1 MKLGSPGATPPAQS
15 SAHGASPARANE
27 EPLDVARQ
35 REDPYAVLAV
45 RALAVLIGFVG
56 SLLLL
61 LELVQRGYGPF
72 NVLGQ
77 SRALMGGCLFAGG
90 AGAWLLS
97 RRGWR
102 RASATVS
109 LTLAVLALMLHA
121 WHSGLGTHSIALGG
135 TVLLAA
141 VAGILVNMPTAIAL
155 GLVDAVLIVGLEVA
169 ERRGILSP
177 AAADLDL
184 AVESRSLSFAM
195 LTVVGLITAWIVRRQ
210 LVGTVQRAQEQERRM
225 SRLLRLGSDFTW
237 EMDPQGYL
245 TWLSPSFEKHTQHAV
260 AEFMQLARPGGPT
273 MAKDAQWELLMADM
287 KARRPYRDR
296 VIQFIT
302 ARGEVLFIS
311 GSGEPLFDATGRH
324 LGWWGVSRNATA
336 EVLAQR
342 GLERSQTML
351 DRLFRLSPDAVCV
364 ASLRDGRVLLA
375 NPAFLQFVGLD
386 EAQVMG
392 RNGVDLGFWRDSEP
406 MLALGRAITAQ
417 GWVRD
422 FRSVAWS
429 ADGAQHFVL
438 ITAAAF
444 DWDGEPVAVMTTR
457 DVTETERA
465 KQEGDAIL
473 DNAVVGVCLVRNH
486 RLERVNPQLERMLG
500 LPLGSLVGKPTE
512 VLFPNRDKFKE
523 FVAVYETP
531 QAHGETIDIER
542 RVPRADGTRLLLRMR
557 GRAVDP
563 KRRQETGTIWVVE
576 DITDRRRAELELAD
590 AKRDAEAASRA
601 KSSFLATMSHEIR
614 TPLSGVLGLARLL
627 QDPALSPDRRKSYLT
642 HLVDAAELLNG
653 IVSDVLDLSKIEAGH
668 LQVEHIPF
676 DLHAVVWSAF
686 RTFSPI
692 GQERGLEMSCH
703 VALDTPREVLGDP
716 VRVRQILSNYLSNAL
731 KFTQHGRIQVQLFRR
746 SHGVA
751 RIEVSDTGI
760 GVSPEL
766 RATLFQP
773 FTQADSSTTRRFG
786 GSGLGLSICRELAT
800 LMGGDVGL
808 DSDGRTG
815 TCAWVDLPLVTASE
829 EDFVTVAT
837 PLDDVVPKQP
847 LQGMCVLLAED
858 NAVNRLIVGTM
869 LVRLG
874 ADVIEATNGSEAIE
888 QASRAPDGVHAI
900 LMDLHMPEVDG
911 LEATRRLR
919 AQPATAHLPIIALT
933 AAVLDAERAQAHAAG
948 MNGFVSKPAGE
959 GELLRA
965 LWAYVPGVEG
975 PASAFMRFD
984 LD

>member
-15 SAHGASPARANE
+15 PAHGSSFALAGDAPCANE

-336 EVLAQR
+336 EVLA
-342 GLERSQTML
+342 
-351 DRLFRLSPDAVCV
+351 
-364 ASLRDGRVLLA
+364 
-375 NPAFLQFVGLD
+375 
-386 EAQVMG
+386 
-392 RNGVDLGFWRDSEP
+392 
-406 MLALGRAITAQ
+406 
-417 GWVRD
+417 
-422 FRSVAWS
+422 
-429 ADGAQHFVL
+429 
-438 ITAAAF
+438 
-444 DWDGEPVAVMTTR
+444 
-457 DVTETERA
+457 
-465 KQEGDAIL
+465 
-473 DNAVVGVCLVRNH
+473 
-486 RLERVNPQLERMLG
+486 
-500 LPLGSLVGKPTE
+500 
-512 VLFPNRDKFKE
+512 
-523 FVAVYETP
+523 
-531 QAHGETIDIER
+531 
-542 RVPRADGTRLLLRMR
+542 
-557 GRAVDP
+557 
-563 KRRQETGTIWVVE
+563 
-576 DITDRRRAELELAD
+576 
-590 AKRDAEAASRA
+590 
-601 KSSFLATMSHEIR
+601 
-614 TPLSGVLGLARLL
+614 
-627 QDPALSPDRRKSYLT
+627 
-642 HLVDAAELLNG
+642 
-653 IVSDVLDLSKIEAGH
+653 
-668 LQVEHIPF
+668 
-676 DLHAVVWSAF
+676 
-686 RTFSPI
+686 
-692 GQERGLEMSCH
+692 
-703 VALDTPREVLGDP
+703 
-716 VRVRQILSNYLSNAL
+716 
-731 KFTQHGRIQVQLFRR
+731 
-746 SHGVA
+746 
-751 RIEVSDTGI
+751 
-760 GVSPEL
+760 
-766 RATLFQP
+766 
-773 FTQADSSTTRRFG
+773 
-786 GSGLGLSICRELAT
+786 
-800 LMGGDVGL
+800 
-808 DSDGRTG
+808 
-815 TCAWVDLPLVTASE
+815 
-829 EDFVTVAT
+829 
-837 PLDDVVPKQP
+837 
-847 LQGMCVLLAED
+847 
-858 NAVNRLIVGTM
+858 
-869 LVRLG
+869 
-874 ADVIEATNGSEAIE
+874 
-888 QASRAPDGVHAI
+888 
-900 LMDLHMPEVDG
+900 
-911 LEATRRLR
+911 
-919 AQPATAHLPIIALT
+919 
-933 AAVLDAERAQAHAAG
+933 
-948 MNGFVSKPAGE
+948 
-959 GELLRA
+959 
-965 LWAYVPGVEG
+965 
-975 PASAFMRFD
+975 
-984 LD
+984 